1 MTGRGDGPVRLDG
14 ERLVVGQDT
23 GDDLPASVKRVKFLL
38 QDVFPDVELAEVVIA
53 MDSACGFSA

>member
-38 QDVFPDVELAEVVIA
+38 QDVVP
-53 MDSACGFSA
+53 GRRTRPKW